1 MQACRHAGWT
11 WESQSET
18 LLDFRTLIWDFCG
31 TAVVSHVELSEE
43 IPEESDSAVSAD
55 FISFFE

>member
-1 MQACRHAGWT
+1 MN

-55 FISFFE
+55 FISFSE